1 MKRMNGSKKIAALLA
16 LCCAG
21 SVAAG
26 ATLLGGNTAFAAET
40 KQLTMGDLPY
50 YTWYGKYEG
59 HSINNMKV
67 KLMYTDSSARYF
79 DSTKSDYNLK
89 DFTEKSS
96 DTALKLDGFTVANWK
111 YEFPSGGGSV
121 VAYVEA
127 ETAGT
132 IAWDYTAAAS
142 FDGWIDWNSLY
153 AVYKYDAAS
162 KAVTQVTK
170 AYHADTTKADIV
182 KGVSV

>member
-21 SVAAG
+21 SAAAG

-111 YEFPSGGGSV
+111 YEFPSGGGSRV
-121 VAYVEA
+121 
-127 ETAGT
+127 
-132 IAWDYTAAAS
+132 
-142 FDGWIDWNSLY
+142 
-153 AVYKYDAAS
+153 
-162 KAVTQVTK
+162 
-170 AYHADTTKADIV
+170 
-182 KGVSV
+182 